1 MDEAI
6 DVTPK
11 NTSENNG
18 GGGAVCGEIGTEI
31 GGPNH
36 LKRSELALLR
46 RAEREYPISDEDRAV
61 CVGKIMELVHTA
73 KKPRLLISAVKTV
86 IAMDTNNVKRQTNRV
101 IADKPPD
108 LPRQLTVNYN
118 ALSLGELL
126 VLRDLMVKAGVVEFD
141 EDGAEEPADDHA
153 SATIPATVQAPD
165 AHV

>member
-1 MDEAI
+1 MDETI

-18 GGGAVCGEIGTEI
+18 GGGAVHGEFSVADTEI

-36 LKRSELALLR
+36 LTRSELAVLR

-86 IAMDTNNVKRQTNRV
+86 IAMDTNNVKRQANR
-101 IADKPPD
+101 IIEDKPPE

-118 ALSLGELL
+118 ALSLEELL
-126 VLRDLMVKAGVVEFD
+126 VLRDLMVKAGVEVDD
-141 EDGAEEPADDHA
+141 EAPIESAEPPPPAV
-153 SATIPATVQAPD
+153 PAP
-165 AHV
+165 